1 MRVVEAPV
9 RVRYAETDAQGVA
22 YYANYFVWFEVGRIT
37 YLRTVGFD
45 YAQMEREGFGFV
57 IVEATCRYLA
67 PAHFNEELLVRT
79 WIAEIKHRSFVFAY
93 EVVNQA
99 TGQLLATGRTAQV
112 VIDRQGKPREIPA
125 ALRQMLEASVSE
137 QPKSA

>member
-9 RVRYAETDAQGVA
+9 RVRYAETDAQGVV

-37 YLRTVGFD
+37 YLRAAGFD

-57 IVEATCRYLA
+57 IAEAYCRYLA
-67 PAHFNEELLVRT
+67 PAHFNEELMVRT
-79 WIAEIKHRSFVFAY
+79 WIAEIKQRSFAFAY

-99 TGQLLATGRTAQV
+99 TGQLLATGQTAQV
-112 VIDRQGKPREIPA
+112 VIDYQGKPREIPA
-125 ALRQMLEASVSE
+125 VLRQMLEASLSG
-137 QPKSA
+137 